1 MVKCLPTMQETQVQ
15 SLGQEDLLEKGMA
28 LDFPGGASGKESAC
42 LCRRCKRLRF
52 DPWLGKIPWRR
63 ARQPATY
70 FCLGNP
76 IDRGTWQAV
85 VHRVSRSWT
94 RRKQLSTH
102 TWYRVKQS

>member
-1 MVKCLPTMQETQVQ
+1 MVKCLPTMWETQVQ
-15 SLGQEDLLEKGMA
+15 SLGQEDLEKEMA
-28 LDFPGGASGKESAC
+28 VDFPGGASGKESAC

-63 ARQPATY
+63 AWQPATY

-76 IDRGTWQAV
+76 MDRGTWRAV
-85 VHRVSRSWT
+85 VHRVSRIWT
-94 RRKQLSTH
+94 RLKQLSTH